1 MGFSSSFRSCASER
15 ENFGVG
21 ERENFR
27 AFAGAHAND
36 AGDGHARRAT
46 VCGMTTLTIE
56 LPDDDARLAAEKARR
71 AHMTLAE
78 WIGLRIAG
86 RRGAGNAGERDALG
100 FPAGWFER
108 TSGSLAE
115 VEDFR
120 EPADPPVAPV
130 APLEL

>member
-1 MGFSSSFRSCASER
+1 MGEWESFRI
-15 ENFGVG
+15 
-21 ERENFR
+21 
-27 AFAGAHAND
+27 FAGAHAND

-46 VCGMTTLTIE
+46 VGGMTTLTIE

-86 RRGAGNAGERDALG
+86 RRRVRSAGGRDALG
-100 FPAGWFER
+100 YPAGWFER
-108 TSGSLAE
+108 ISGSLAE

-120 EPADPPVAPV
+120 EPADPPVVPV

>member
-1 MGFSSSFRSCASER
+1 
-15 ENFGVG
+15 
-21 ERENFR
+21 
-27 AFAGAHAND
+27 
-36 AGDGHARRAT
+36 
-46 VCGMTTLTIE
+46 MTTLTIE
-56 LPDDDARLAAEKARR
+56 LPDEAARIAADKARR

-78 WIGLRIAG
+78 WVGLRIAG
-86 RRGAGNAGERDALG
+86 RRRARGTGGRDALG
-100 FPAGWFER
+100 YPAGWFER